1 MSQSPKSM
9 MYSGTKLID
18 ALAKQHADRSQSE
31 LFKSGI
37 FTLDW
42 RSKVGSFPHPDQE
55 TLVSAGEPCG
65 AWNFDD
71 SRPEDKRNLDENLKL
86 FKELPLNGYIPAASI
101 RGIVSLGLSISR
113 ISP

>member
-1 MSQSPKSM
+1 MSQSQKQM

-18 ALAKQHADRSQSE
+18 ALAKQHQKRSQAG
-31 LFKSGI
+31 LFKSGV

-65 AWNFDD
+65 A
-71 SRPEDKRNLDENLKL
+71 SQ
-86 FKELPLNGYIPAASI
+86 
-101 RGIVSLGLSISR
+101 
-113 ISP
+113 